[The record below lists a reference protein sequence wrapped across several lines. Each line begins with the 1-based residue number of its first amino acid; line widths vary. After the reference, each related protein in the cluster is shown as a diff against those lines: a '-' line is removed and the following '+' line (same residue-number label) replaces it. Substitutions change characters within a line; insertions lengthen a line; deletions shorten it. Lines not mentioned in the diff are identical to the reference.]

1 MAEEEWND
9 QIALPWNVPIFMRNI
24 INNVDCLNSCDF
36 FFRNIQLLHAKKKC
50 NVLEIF
56 LYRMCAY
63 LRFTYTTWI
72 NIERAIGI
80 FRVMALTVE

>member
-36 FFRNIQLLHAKKKC
+36 FFSKYPIITREKKC

-56 LYRMCAY
+56 LYGMCAY

>member
-36 FFRNIQLLHAKKKC
+36 FFSIYPIITREKK
-50 NVLEIF
+50 
-56 LYRMCAY
+56 M
-63 LRFTYTTWI
+63 
-72 NIERAIGI
+72 
-80 FRVMALTVE
+80 

>member
-56 LYRMCAY
+56 LYVCILEIHLHHLDKYWTSDRD
-63 LRFTYTTWI
+63 I
-72 NIERAIGI
+72 
-80 FRVMALTVE
+80 

>member
-36 FFRNIQLLHAKKKC
+36 FFSKYPIITREKK
-50 NVLEIF
+50 NV
-56 LYRMCAY
+56 MCSRY
-63 LRFTYTTWI
+63 FYIVCVHTWDS
-72 NIERAIGI
+72 
-80 FRVMALTVE
+80 LTPLG

>member
-36 FFRNIQLLHAKKKC
+36 FFEISNYYTRKK
-50 NVLEIF
+50 
-56 LYRMCAY
+56 M
-63 LRFTYTTWI
+63 
-72 NIERAIGI
+72 
-80 FRVMALTVE
+80 